1 MANDILIRPTA
12 SKIEFSGSAHSSI
25 RLEVQDSG
33 SVVFQGSSGS
43 LFGITDSM
51 SGSLFSVND
60 ISGLPIMEVFSD
72 DKITLGRY
80 QSPIIID
87 QSGSI
92 SGSLTSTASFGKY
105 EGITSFAGAA
115 GTETTF
121 SGSSTSTA
129 SFGKINIVDSIGKL
143 SRITSSFT
151 VDTGPGNATITGRSY
166 SQFKLEWKNQTNN
179 VVYSDHYMKG
189 TGHILGLHYGGSH
202 NILQLHESNIS
213 RHQWSTTNYLATHDA
228 FEYSSSRTSIHKLG
242 AISASG
248 DITLDGSGSLS
259 GSITS
264 TGSFGALH
272 IGLDGVNKK
281 SSFQVGLAAG
291 EFAHFGDV
299 ASTSHTNPVGITF
312 GYREVNNTSYRKV
325 GIAGKQIGDFAARGE
340 LHLLVDSVADGGS
353 VGIED
358 SKLMIEPSG
367 SVTIQSGSLLVT
379 AANTKISGSITS
391 TGSFGAVGILTSTP
405 DAELYVKGGA
415 ASGDITATTGT
426 NKGIIHIDGGTANT
440 SKYMITFGNQSADAT
455 SNPIGVMGV
464 HNNHSAGSGLFFGLS
479 TSYSSGVNRIPFVIN
494 AQSADGLLQLAG
506 NKISGSL
513 TSTGSFGA
521 LNIDGGHFTSA
532 SLAAGGGG
540 GGGQATDTTDTVTF
554 AGITSTG
561 DIRANGDIIASQ
573 YIVSSSI
580 THTTQSFS
588 SGSTIFG
595 DTIDDT
601 HEFTGS
607 VDITG
612 SLTLVGGLEDLDRLG
627 INGLANH
634 TGVGIAVHDKTIVL
648 KQSSG
653 NDSGTAL
660 VFSEA
665 ALSDNSFVI
674 AHDGSGSGRNNILK
688 FKSYGNATA
697 MELYRDKA
705 LVIHGNVTGSGNI
718 SGSLTGTG
726 SFGRIQAGPGGS
738 KISGSS
744 ISLAG
749 AQVDVLSLNSVN
761 SGAGGGG
768 ALRFITTQNNN
779 TLGRISVVD
788 ESGYAA
794 GFSFQ
799 TNRTGGESDTTIE
812 MMRLSKTGHLFLQG
826 GVSVSGSSGGFS
838 GSLASTGSFGALVLG
853 GQATLFANSDDLRFN
868 KNFGIGINPDS
879 NLNGTFL
886 HIKDAANAH
895 LKLEVNGP
903 YASGLWYNNSSA
915 MLVFYN
921 DYQNATNYGGFAWRV
936 AGGDGNDGGTT
947 EIMRL
952 RGSRLGIMNDSPPK
966 TLTVGGDISGSGD
979 IDVVG
984 DINLTGTGSI
994 SGSIVS
1000 TGSFGEGYFSQGIR
1014 LGINGNNQA
1023 LSNFTSFASE
1033 NSSHNTMII
1042 KSATGDV
1049 TLATYHGSEQWYLQ
1063 NDSSPKGFFFK
1074 YNGDGVSG
1082 YPTWMMATG
1091 STLNVGIGMT
1101 DLDDTNKLQV
1111 GGNALVTGSLT
1122 VNGII
1127 SGSITSTGSFG
1138 SITTTAVQNDL
1149 YIQGGSTTK
1158 LKIRPSIN
1166 TGVSELHFSR
1176 YNRDNAGYISYNH
1189 TADRMDIYAAG
1200 PSQRVYINSSGV
1212 GINNALTVGT
1222 SITAGGNIS
1231 SSLTSTGSFG
1241 KLIGDGSSLT
1251 NLPASSAFPYNS
1263 TTRADVTGSMHI
1275 SSSVG
1280 TATAS
1285 LVVEGS
1291 GSEVF
1296 TVKGT
1301 NGTLFSVSDELS
1313 GSLFA
1318 VTNVA
1323 GLPIVEAFS
1332 NNKVNLGPFSKPVG
1346 VTDSGSLTVSGS
1358 MTGVVVSMS
1367 IASYTASMDARLSNF
1382 FHLQLAS
1389 GADTYLSASNIS
1401 PGQSINLQVT
1411 QQATS
1416 GTISYSDQFK
1426 FPNGMPYAVSATGSG
1441 DYVVTDLVSFV
1452 SFDSQSLFGTAL
1464 KNLT

>member
-60 ISGLPIMEVFSD
+60 VSGLPILEVFSD
-72 DKITLGRY
+72 DKVTLGRY

-105 EGITSFAGAA
+105 EGITSFAGSA

-121 SGSSTSTA
+121 
-129 SFGKINIVDSIGKL
+129 
-143 SRITSSFT
+143 
-151 VDTGPGNATITGRSY
+151 
-166 SQFKLEWKNQTNN
+166 
-179 VVYSDHYMKG
+179 
-189 TGHILGLHYGGSH
+189 
-202 NILQLHESNIS
+202 
-213 RHQWSTTNYLATHDA
+213 
-228 FEYSSSRTSIHKLG
+228 
-242 AISASG
+242 
-248 DITLDGSGSLS
+248 S

-264 TGSFGALH
+264 TGSFG
-272 IGLDGVNKK
+272 
-281 SSFQVGLAAG
+281 
-291 EFAHFGDV
+291 
-299 ASTSHTNPVGITF
+299 
-312 GYREVNNTSYRKV
+312 
-325 GIAGKQIGDFAARGE
+325 
-340 LHLLVDSVADGGS
+340 
-353 VGIED
+353 
-358 SKLMIEPSG
+358 
-367 SVTIQSGSLLVT
+367 
-379 AANTKISGSITS
+379 
-391 TGSFGAVGILTSTP
+391 
-405 DAELYVKGGA
+405 
-415 ASGDITATTGT
+415 
-426 NKGIIHIDGGTANT
+426 
-440 SKYMITFGNQSADAT
+440 
-455 SNPIGVMGV
+455 
-464 HNNHSAGSGLFFGLS
+464 
-479 TSYSSGVNRIPFVIN
+479 N
-494 AQSADGLLQLAG
+494 AQ
-506 NKISGSL
+506 I
-513 TSTGSFGA
+513 
-521 LNIDGGHFTSA
+521 
-532 SLAAGGGG
+532 
-540 GGGQATDTTDTVTF
+540 AT
-554 AGITSTG
+554 
-561 DIRANGDIIASQ
+561 
-573 YIVSSSI
+573 
-580 THTTQSFS
+580 
-588 SGSTIFG
+588 
-595 DTIDDT
+595 
-601 HEFTGS
+601 E
-607 VDITG
+607 VDA
-612 SLTLVGGLEDLDRLG
+612 DRLG

-688 FKSYGNATA
+688 FKTYGNVNA

-705 LVIHGNVTGSGNI
+705 LVIHGNVTASANI
-718 SGSLTGTG
+718 SGSLTSTASFAFMPNISTNKISFTTAYVAIGSNGTGLFSTYVGAGAGGNNAANYSVFVGRNAGANNTEPNTVIGGNAMQYGSAGQNNVVIGYAAAEPLNDASADNNVIIGFKAGEKYAPSNASSTYAVNTVVIGNSARLHDSLGQNNSIAIGGGAHGAGSNTAVIGNTLVRRLYANRSGSGAVYAGQLYISQSGNSASVFTGDITGSITSTASFGHIIVNGTAVTGGGGGGDSFSDGTATLISGSITSTGSLHKLKLGTGHANRDVNLNIKGTGASSAGHGLTLNDTTATMILEGGSGTGMSVIHGAAGTFWRVMSTGHLEFGHDDNYPVSFFVAGASKALLSSTGLHVKGDIRADGDIIANQYIVSSSITHLTQSFSSGSTVFGDTTDDTHEFTGSVKVTGSLELDGPVTGDISSSLLSTG

-749 AQVDVLSLNSVN
+749 AQVDVLTLNSVN

-768 ALRFITTQNNN
+768 VLRFITTANDN

-799 TNRTGGESDTTIE
+799 TNKTGGNSDTTTEI
-812 MMRLSKTGHLFLQG
+812 MRLSKAGHLFLQG

-838 GSLASTGSFGALVLG
+838 GSINSTGSFGVLNVGGGHFTSASLAAGGGDSFSDGTAATISGSLTGTGSFGALH
-853 GQATLFANSDDLRFN
+853 
-868 KNFGIGINPDS
+868 IG
-879 NLNGTFL
+879 LNGVNKKSRFQVGLAAGEFAHFGDVASTSHTNPVGITFGYREVNNTNYRKVGIAGKQIGDFAARGEL
-886 HIKDAANAH
+886 HLLVDSVADGGSVGIEDSKLMIEPSGSVTIQSGSLLVTAANA
-895 LKLEVNGP
+895 K
-903 YASGLWYNNSSA
+903 
-915 MLVFYN
+915 
-921 DYQNATNYGGFAWRV
+921 
-936 AGGDGNDGGTT
+936 
-947 EIMRL
+947 
-952 RGSRLGIMNDSPPK
+952 
-966 TLTVGGDISGSGD
+966 
-979 IDVVG
+979 
-984 DINLTGTGSI
+984 
-994 SGSIVS
+994 
-1000 TGSFGEGYFSQGIR
+1000 
-1014 LGINGNNQA
+1014 
-1023 LSNFTSFASE
+1023 
-1033 NSSHNTMII
+1033 
-1042 KSATGDV
+1042 
-1049 TLATYHGSEQWYLQ
+1049 
-1063 NDSSPKGFFFK
+1063 
-1074 YNGDGVSG
+1074 
-1082 YPTWMMATG
+1082 
-1091 STLNVGIGMT
+1091 
-1101 DLDDTNKLQV
+1101 
-1111 GGNALVTGSLT
+1111 
-1122 VNGII
+1122 I

-1138 SITTTAVQNDL
+1138 
-1149 YIQGGSTTK
+1149 K
-1158 LKIRPSIN
+1158 L
-1166 TGVSELHFSR
+1166 V
-1176 YNRDNAGYISYNH
+1176 
-1189 TADRMDIYAAG
+1189 
-1200 PSQRVYINSSGV
+1200 
-1212 GINNALTVGT
+1212 
-1222 SITAGGNIS
+1222 
-1231 SSLTSTGSFG
+1231 
-1241 KLIGDGSSLT
+1241 GDGSSLT
-1251 NLPASSAFPYNS
+1251 GVSAFPYNS

-1323 GLPIVEAFS
+1323 GLPVVEAFS

-1367 IASYTASMDARLSNF
+1367 IASNTASMDARLSNF

-1389 GADTYLSASNIS
+1389 GADTYLTASNIS
-1401 PGQSINLQVT
+1401 PGQSLNLQVT

-1416 GTISYSDQFK
+1416 GTLSFSDQFK

-1464 KNLT
+1464 KNLV

>member
-60 ISGLPIMEVFSD
+60 VSGLPILEVFSD
-72 DKITLGRY
+72 DKVTLGRY

-105 EGITSFAGAA
+105 EGITSFAGSA

-121 SGSSTSTA
+121 
-129 SFGKINIVDSIGKL
+129 
-143 SRITSSFT
+143 
-151 VDTGPGNATITGRSY
+151 
-166 SQFKLEWKNQTNN
+166 
-179 VVYSDHYMKG
+179 
-189 TGHILGLHYGGSH
+189 
-202 NILQLHESNIS
+202 
-213 RHQWSTTNYLATHDA
+213 
-228 FEYSSSRTSIHKLG
+228 
-242 AISASG
+242 
-248 DITLDGSGSLS
+248 S

-264 TGSFGALH
+264 TGSFG
-272 IGLDGVNKK
+272 
-281 SSFQVGLAAG
+281 
-291 EFAHFGDV
+291 
-299 ASTSHTNPVGITF
+299 
-312 GYREVNNTSYRKV
+312 
-325 GIAGKQIGDFAARGE
+325 
-340 LHLLVDSVADGGS
+340 
-353 VGIED
+353 
-358 SKLMIEPSG
+358 
-367 SVTIQSGSLLVT
+367 
-379 AANTKISGSITS
+379 
-391 TGSFGAVGILTSTP
+391 
-405 DAELYVKGGA
+405 
-415 ASGDITATTGT
+415 
-426 NKGIIHIDGGTANT
+426 
-440 SKYMITFGNQSADAT
+440 
-455 SNPIGVMGV
+455 
-464 HNNHSAGSGLFFGLS
+464 
-479 TSYSSGVNRIPFVIN
+479 N
-494 AQSADGLLQLAG
+494 AQ
-506 NKISGSL
+506 I
-513 TSTGSFGA
+513 
-521 LNIDGGHFTSA
+521 
-532 SLAAGGGG
+532 
-540 GGGQATDTTDTVTF
+540 AT
-554 AGITSTG
+554 
-561 DIRANGDIIASQ
+561 
-573 YIVSSSI
+573 
-580 THTTQSFS
+580 
-588 SGSTIFG
+588 
-595 DTIDDT
+595 
-601 HEFTGS
+601 E
-607 VDITG
+607 VDA
-612 SLTLVGGLEDLDRLG
+612 DRLG

-674 AHDGSGSGRNNILK
+674 AHDGSGSGRNNKLK
-688 FKSYGNATA
+688 FKTYGNVTA

-705 LVIHGNVTGSGNI
+705 LVIVGNVTGSGDI
-718 SGSLTGTG
+718 SGSLTGTGSFGALHIGLDGVNKKSSFQVGLAAGEFAHFGDVASTSHTNPVGITFGYREVNNTNYRKVGIAGKQIGDFAARGELHLLVDSVADGGSVGIEDSKLMIEPSGSVTIPSGSLLVTAPNAKISGSITSTGSFGFMPNISTNKISYTTAYVAIASNGTGLFSTYVGAGAGGNNAANYSVFVGRNAGANNTEANTVVGANAMQYGSNGHSNVIMGYAAAEPLNDASADNNTMIGTKAGEKYAPNGASSTYAVNTVVIGGSSRLHDSLGQYNSIVIGSGAHGAGSNTAVIGNTLVRRLYANRSGSGAVYAGQLYISQSGNSASVFTGDITGSITSTASFGHIIVNGTAVTGGGGGGDSFSDGTATLISGSITSTGSLHKLKLGTGHANRDVNLNIKGTGASSAGHGLTLNDTTATMILEGGSGTGMSVIHGAAGTFWRVMSTGHLEFGHDDNYPVSFFVAGASKALLSSTGLHVKGDIRADGDIIANQYIVSSSITHLTQSFSSGSTVFGDTTDDTHEFTGSVKVTGSLELDGPVTGDISSSLLSTG

-749 AQVDVLSLNSVN
+749 AQVDVLTLNSVN

-768 ALRFITTQNNN
+768 VLRFITTANDN

-799 TNRTGGESDTTIE
+799 TNKTGGNSDTTTEI
-812 MMRLSKTGHLFLQG
+812 MRLSKAGHLFLQG

-936 AGGDGNDGGTT
+936 SGGDGNDGGTT

-979 IDVVG
+979 LDVVG

-1014 LGINGNNQA
+1014 LGIDGNNQA

-1091 STLNVGIGMT
+1091 STLNVGIGIT

-1122 VNGII
+1122 VNGNVT
-1127 SGSITSTGSFG
+1127 GSITSTGSFG
-1138 SITTTAVQNDL
+1138 
-1149 YIQGGSTTK
+1149 K
-1158 LKIRPSIN
+1158 L
-1166 TGVSELHFSR
+1166 V
-1176 YNRDNAGYISYNH
+1176 
-1189 TADRMDIYAAG
+1189 
-1200 PSQRVYINSSGV
+1200 
-1212 GINNALTVGT
+1212 
-1222 SITAGGNIS
+1222 
-1231 SSLTSTGSFG
+1231 
-1241 KLIGDGSSLT
+1241 GDGSSLT
-1251 NLPASSAFPYNS
+1251 GVSAFPYNS

-1323 GLPIVEAFS
+1323 GLPVVEAFS
-1332 NNKVNLGPFSKPVG
+1332 NNKVNIGPFSKPVS

-1367 IASYTASMDARLSNF
+1367 IASNTASMDARLSNF

-1389 GADTYLSASNIS
+1389 GADTYLTASNIS
-1401 PGQSINLQVT
+1401 PGQSLNLQVT

-1416 GTISYSDQFK
+1416 GTLSFSDQFK

-1464 KNLT
+1464 KNLV